1 MSDSV
6 FNAEL
11 QYQIAVSIAKELLSQ
26 GLLTKE
32 EFAVINTKLK
42 NDFKP
47 TLGTLL
53 SENDLRSTIRY
64 SAHYYRTFP

>member
-26 GLLTKE
+26 RLLTKE
-32 EFAVINTKLK
+32 EFAVIDTKLK

-53 SENDLRSTIRY
+53 SENDLIK
-64 SAHYYRTFP
+64 

>member
-32 EFAVINTKLK
+32 EFDVINTKLK

-53 SENDLRSTIRY
+53 SENDLIK
-64 SAHYYRTFP
+64 

>member
-1 MSDSV
+1 MCETMFD
-6 FNAEL
+6 AEL

-53 SENDLRSTIRY
+53 SENDLIK
-64 SAHYYRTFP
+64 

>member
-53 SENDLRSTIRY
+53 SENDLIN
-64 SAHYYRTFP
+64 

>member
-53 SENDLRSTIRY
+53 SENDLLK
-64 SAHYYRTFP
+64 

>member
-32 EFAVINTKLK
+32 EFAVIDTKLK

-53 SENDLRSTIRY
+53 SENDLIK
-64 SAHYYRTFP
+64 

>member
-32 EFAVINTKLK
+32 EFAVIDTKLK

-53 SENDLRSTIRY
+53 SEN
-64 SAHYYRTFP
+64 A

>member
-42 NDFKP
+42 NDSKP

-53 SENDLRSTIRY
+53 SENDLIK
-64 SAHYYRTFP
+64 

>member
-32 EFAVINTKLK
+32 EFAVIDTKLK

-47 TLGTLL
+47 TLGTLF
-53 SENDLRSTIRY
+53 SENDLIK
-64 SAHYYRTFP
+64 

>member
-53 SENDLRSTIRY
+53 SENDLIK
-64 SAHYYRTFP
+64 